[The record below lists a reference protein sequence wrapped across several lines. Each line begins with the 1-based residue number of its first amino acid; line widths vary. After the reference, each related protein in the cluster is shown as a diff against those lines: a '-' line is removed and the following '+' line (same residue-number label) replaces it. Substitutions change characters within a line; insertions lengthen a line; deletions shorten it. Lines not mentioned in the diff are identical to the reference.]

1 MTTPIEGTTT
11 VQALT
16 RRWSLALDPDDRGR
30 ADGWSGRI
38 PDVDRRVAPVP
49 GTIQQAFPGR
59 NGVAWYWSTFAPGR
73 SPAPGERAL
82 LRFQAVD
89 YLADVWLNGH
99 GIGRHEGGETPFALD
114 ATGAIVPGENLLA
127 VRVLNPTKTPIDGL
141 VLDQTPHA
149 NKKLPED
156 FHPGNGRNYGGITG
170 PVELLLVPAV
180 RIADVYARPDVGSGR
195 IDLDIA
201 VRNDTRESVSATL
214 TITAGPALDSAPLVE
229 TELPIEVAAGDMRR
243 AASVAIPDHRLW
255 SLDDPYLYR
264 VAVNL
269 QATDKDGARYHHAH
283 AVRSGFRDFR
293 VTSGFFRLNGK
304 RIFLR
309 STHTGNHYPIGSRE
323 PADHDLVRR
332 DLVYA
337 KAAGFN
343 MVRFIAGV
351 ALPEQLDFCDEL
363 GLLVYE
369 ETRAAWLLQDSPR
382 LGEHFDRSVRD
393 MILRDRNHPSVAI
406 WGLLN
411 ETQDGPT
418 FAHAA
423 GMLPLVRDLD
433 PTRLVLLGSGRWDGD
448 WSVGS
453 VCNPGNAA
461 WDNEW
466 GMDGAAPPPE
476 RRGDGSFYLPR
487 GRGEPGYMDGAGD
500 AHVYPHVPH
509 SDETSTFLRT
519 VGHDSKPVFLSEYG
533 IGSMLDV
540 VQIMGRYQQAGG
552 APSED
557 DLSVYRTM
565 RERLEADW
573 SRFKMDDV
581 YPFLQDVLRESQ
593 RLHAHQRTLGLNLI
607 RSNPRMAG
615 HNVTG
620 MLDHGYTGEG
630 LWTLWREW
638 KPGIVDALEDG
649 FAPLRWCLFV
659 EPGHAYAGRTVGVEV
674 VLANEDVLPPGAY
687 PARLRIFGPDGP
699 AWEQAIQVTIP
710 APADGGDGPLAVP
723 VYKGEVRLDG
733 PPGPYVLAA
742 QLEQGG
748 SPAGS
753 RLAFRVSDAPA
764 GLPAPAAVTL
774 WGVDDHTR
782 VWLQARGVDC
792 HGLDDAPSGARE
804 IILVGEP
811 PQDASTD
818 ASWRALAERVA
829 RGSVAL
835 FLAPAAFRRGDDAVG
850 WLPLATKGRCHEF
863 SNWLYHREDVAGR
876 HPIFAGLPPAG
887 IMDWDYYGPVIPRY
901 VFEGQKD
908 PDDVAAAFFAVGY
921 ASMTER
927 VMSGYASGLVAASY
941 PFGAGRFLLNSLRIL
956 ENVDR
961 HPAADRLLLNVIAY
975 GAALTKEALAP
986 LPGDFGALL
995 GAIGYPQARP

>member
-1 MTTPIEGTTT
+1 MDMPTEGTTT

-16 RRWSLALDPDDRGR
+16 GRWTIALDPDDRGR
-30 ADGWSGRI
+30 ADRWSDRV
-38 PDVDRRVAPVP
+38 PDVDRRDAPVP

-59 NGVAWYWSTFAPGR
+59 HGVAWYWSTFV
-73 SPAPGERAL
+73 PARLPNAGERAL

-89 YLADVWLNGH
+89 YLADVWLNGRDL
-99 GIGRHEGGETPFALD
+99 GRHEGGETPFALD
-114 ATGAIVPGENLLA
+114 ATEALVSAENLLA

-141 VLDQTPHA
+141 VLDQTPHS

-156 FHPGNGRNYGGITG
+156 FHPGNGRNYGGVTG

-180 RIADVYARPDVGSGR
+180 RVTDLYARPDVRGGR
-195 IDLDIA
+195 IDLDIT
-201 VRNDTRESVSATL
+201 VRNDTRSTVNATL
-214 TITAGPALDSAPLVE
+214 RITVGPAQDGATLVA
-229 TELPIEVAAGDMRR
+229 TNLTIEAAAGDTLR
-243 AASVAIPDHRLW
+243 AASVTIPAHRLW

-264 VAVNL
+264 VAVDL
-269 QATDKDGARYHHAH
+269 RATDGDGALHRHAH
-283 AVRSGFRDFR
+283 AIRCGFRDFR
-293 VTSGFFRLNGK
+293 VTAGFFRLNGT
-304 RIFLR
+304 RLFLR

-343 MVRFIAGV
+343 MVRFIAGM

-382 LGEHFDRSVRD
+382 LGERFDRSVRE

-423 GMLPLVRDLD
+423 GMLPLVRGLD

-453 VCNPGNAA
+453 VSNPGSAT

-466 GMDGAAPPPE
+466 GLDGTAGAPE
-476 RRGDGSFYLPR
+476 QRGDGSFYLPR
-487 GRGEPGYMDGAGD
+487 GREEPGYMDGAGD

-509 SDETSTFLRT
+509 SDETNTFLRT
-519 VGHDSKPVFLSEYG
+519 LGHDSRPVFLSEYG

-552 APSED
+552 APAED
-557 DLSVYRTM
+557 EISVYRTM

-573 SRFKMDDV
+573 VRFKMEDV
-581 YPFLQDVLRESQ
+581 YPFPQDLLRESQ
-593 RLHAHQRTLGLNLI
+593 RLHARQRALGLNLI

-638 KPGIVDALEDG
+638 KPGIVDALQNG

-659 EPGHAYAGRTVGVEV
+659 EPLHAYAGRTVTVEA

-687 PARLRIFGPDGP
+687 PARLRIVGPNGP
-699 AWEQAIQVTIP
+699 VWEHSIQVTIP
-710 APADGGDGPLAVP
+710 APAGGGDGPLAVP

-733 PPGPYVLAA
+733 PSGPYVLAA
-742 QLEQGG
+742 QMEQGG
-748 SPAGS
+748 SPAGG

-764 GLPAPAAVTL
+764 PPPAPASVTL
-774 WGVDDHTR
+774 WGVDDR
-782 VWLQARGVDC
+782 ARAWLRARGVDC
-792 HGLDDAPSGARE
+792 RGVDDAPSGARE
-804 IILVGEP
+804 TILVGEP
-811 PQDASTD
+811 SEDASTD
-818 ASWRALAERVA
+818 AAWRALAERVA

-835 FLAPAAFRRGDDAVG
+835 FLAPSAFRRGDDAVG

-876 HPIFAGLPPAG
+876 HPLFAELPPAG

-901 VFEGQKD
+901 VFEGQKE
-908 PDDVAAAFFAVGY
+908 PDDVAAAFFAAGY

-927 VMSGYASGLVAASY
+927 VMSGYASGLIAASY

-961 HPAADRLLLNVIAY
+961 HPAADRLLLNMVAY
-975 GAALTKEALAP
+975 GAALTQEAIAP
-986 LPGDFGALL
+986 LPDDFDALL
-995 GAIGYPQARP
+995 RAIGYPQT

>member
-1 MTTPIEGTTT
+1 MDMPTEGTTT
-11 VQALT
+11 IQAIT
-16 RRWSLALDPDDRGR
+16 KCWSLALDPDDRGR
-30 ADGWSGRI
+30 ADRWSDHV
-38 PDVDRRVAPVP
+38 PDVDRRDAPVP
-49 GTIQQAFPGR
+49 GTIQQVFPGR
-59 NGVAWYWSTFAPGR
+59 NGLAWYWSTFVPGCAPTL
-73 SPAPGERAL
+73 GERAL

-89 YLADVWLNGH
+89 YLADVWVNGR
-99 GIGRHEGGETPFALD
+99 GIGCHEGGETPFALD
-114 ATGAIVPGENLLA
+114 ATEALVSGENLLA

-141 VLDQTPHA
+141 VLDQTPHS

-156 FHPGNGRNYGGITG
+156 FHPGNGRNYGGIIG
-170 PVELLLVPAV
+170 PVDLLLVPAV
-180 RIADVYARPDVGSGR
+180 RVTDVYAQPDMHSGR
-195 IDLDIA
+195 IDLDIT
-201 VRNDTRESVSATL
+201 VRNDTRSPMSATL
-214 TITAGPALDSAPLVE
+214 SITAGLARDGATLASTALTVE
-229 TELPIEVAAGDMRR
+229 AAAGDTHS
-243 AASVAIPDHRLW
+243 AATVTIPAHRPW

-264 VAVNL
+264 VSVAL
-269 QATDKDGARYHHAH
+269 RATDGDSAPHHHTH
-283 AVRSGFRDFR
+283 AVRCGFRNFR
-293 VTSGFFRLNGK
+293 VTGGFFRLNGA
-304 RIFLR
+304 RLFLR
-309 STHTGNHYPIGSRE
+309 STHTGNHYPIGLRE

-343 MVRFIAGV
+343 MVRFIAGM

-382 LGEHFDRSVRD
+382 LGERFDRSVRE
-393 MILRDRNHPSVAI
+393 MIVRDRNHPSVAI

-418 FAHAA
+418 FAHAM

-433 PTRLVLLGSGRWDGD
+433 PTRLVLLSSGRWDGD

-453 VCNPGNAA
+453 VSNPGSAA

-466 GMDGAAPPPE
+466 GQDGAAAPPE
-476 RRGDGSFYLPR
+476 QRGDGSFYLPR
-487 GRGEPGYMDGAGD
+487 GRREAGYMDGAGD
-500 AHVYPHVPH
+500 VHVYPHVPQ
-509 SDETSTFLRT
+509 SDETNAFLRT

-552 APSED
+552 ALAED
-557 DLSVYRTM
+557 EIFVYRTM
-565 RERLEADW
+565 RERFEADW
-573 SRFKMDDV
+573 TRFKMEDV
-581 YPFLQDVLRESQ
+581 YPFPQDLLRESQ
-593 RLHAHQRTLGLNLI
+593 RLHARQRLLGLNLL

-638 KPGIVDALEDG
+638 KPGIVDALQDG

-659 EPGHAYAGRTVGVEV
+659 EPGHVYAGRTVTVEA

-687 PARLRIFGPDGP
+687 PARLRIVGPDGP
-699 AWEQAIQVTIP
+699 VWERSIQVTIP
-710 APADGGDGPLAVP
+710 VPTAGGDGPLAVP
-723 VYKGEVRLDG
+723 VYKGEARFDG
-733 PPGPYVLAA
+733 PPGPYTLAA

-748 SPAGS
+748 SPAGN
-753 RLAFRVSDAPA
+753 RVAFRVSDAPA
-764 GLPAPAAVTL
+764 PPSAPTSVTL
-774 WGVDDHTR
+774 WAVDDR
-782 VWLQARGVDC
+782 VRAWLQSHGVDC
-792 HGLDDAPSGARE
+792 RRFDDAPAGTRE
-804 IILVGEP
+804 TILVGEP
-811 PQDASTD
+811 SEDASTD
-818 ASWRALAERVA
+818 AAWRALAGRVA
-829 RGSVAL
+829 RGGVAL
-835 FLAPAAFRRGDDAVG
+835 FLTPSAFRRGDDAVG
-850 WLPLATKGRCHEF
+850 RLPLAVKGRCHEF

-876 HPIFAGLPPAG
+876 HPLFAGLPPAG
-887 IMDWDYYGPVIPRY
+887 IMDWDYYGSVIPRY
-901 VFEGQKD
+901 VFEGQQE

-941 PFGAGRFLLNSLRIL
+941 PFGAGRFLLNSLRVL

-961 HPAADRLLLNVIAY
+961 HPAADRLLLNMVAY
-975 GAALTKEALAP
+975 GATLTKAAAAP
-986 LPGDFGALL
+986 LPGNFDALL
-995 GAIGYPQARP
+995 DAIDYRS

>member
-1 MTTPIEGTTT
+1 MTMPTEGTTT

-16 RRWSLALDPDDRGR
+16 EHWTIALDPDDRGR
-30 ADGWSGRI
+30 ADRWFDHI
-38 PDVDRRVAPVP
+38 PDVDRRDAPVP
-49 GTIQQAFPGR
+49 GTIQQVFPGR
-59 NGVAWYWSTFAPGR
+59 HGVAWYWSAFVLAR
-73 SPAPGERAL
+73 SPGAGERAL

-89 YLADVWLNGH
+89 YLADVWVNGH
-99 GIGRHEGGETPFALD
+99 SIGRHEGGETPFALD
-114 ATGAIVPGENLLA
+114 ATEALVSGENLLA

-156 FHPGNGRNYGGITG
+156 FHPGNGRNYGGVTG
-170 PVELLLVPAV
+170 PVDMLLVPAV
-180 RIADVYARPDVGSGR
+180 RVTDVYARPDVRDGR
-195 IDLDIA
+195 IDLDIT
-201 VRNDTRESVSATL
+201 VRNDTRSPVSATVS
-214 TITAGPALDSAPLVE
+214 ITAGPARDGMTLAA
-229 TELPIEVAAGDMRR
+229 TELAIEAAVSDTQR
-243 AASVAIPDHRLW
+243 AASVTIPAHRLW

-264 VAVNL
+264 VTVDLRATAGDSAHYRHTYAV
-269 QATDKDGARYHHAH
+269 QC
-283 AVRSGFRDFR
+283 GFRDFR
-293 VTSGFFRLNGK
+293 VTDGFFRLNGA

-309 STHTGNHYPIGSRE
+309 STHTGNHYPIGLRE

-332 DLVYA
+332 DIIYA

-343 MVRFIAGV
+343 MVRFIAGM
-351 ALPEQLDFCDEL
+351 ALPEQLDVCDEL

-382 LGEHFDRSVRD
+382 LGERFDRSVRE
-393 MILRDRNHPSVAI
+393 MIVRDRTHPCVAI

-423 GMLPLVRDLD
+423 GMLPLVRALD
-433 PTRLVLLGSGRWDGD
+433 PTRLVLLSSGRWDGD

-453 VCNPGNAA
+453 VCNPGSAV
-461 WDNEW
+461 WDNAW
-466 GMDGAAPPPE
+466 GMDGSAPPPE
-476 RRGDGSFYLPR
+476 QRGDGSFYLPR
-487 GRGEPGYMDGAGD
+487 SRREAGYMDGAGD

-509 SDETSTFLRT
+509 SDETNTLLRT
-519 VGHDSKPVFLSEYG
+519 VGHDSRPVFLSEYG

-552 APSED
+552 APAED
-557 DLSVYRTM
+557 EVSVYRTM

-573 SRFKMDDV
+573 VRFGMEDV
-581 YPFLQDVLRESQ
+581 YPFPQDVLRESQ
-593 RLHAHQRTLGLNLI
+593 RLHARQRLLGLNLI
-607 RSNPRMAG
+607 RSNPQMAG

-638 KPGIVDALEDG
+638 KPGIVDALQDG

-659 EPGHAYAGRTVGVEV
+659 EPQHIYAGRTVTVEV

-687 PARLRIFGPDGP
+687 PARLRIVGPNGP
-699 AWEQAIQVTIP
+699 VWERSIQVTIP
-710 APADGGDGPLAVP
+710 APSDGGDGPLAVP

-733 PPGPYVLAA
+733 PSGSYVLAA

-748 SPAGS
+748 SPAGN
-753 RLAFRVSDAPA
+753 RVAFRVSDTPA
-764 GLPAPAAVTL
+764 SPPAPASVTL
-774 WGVDDHTR
+774 WGVGDRTR
-782 VWLQARGVDC
+782 AWLQARGVDC
-792 HGLDDAPSGARE
+792 RRFDDAPSDVRE
-804 IILVGEP
+804 TIVVGEP
-811 PQDASTD
+811 SEDASTD
-818 ASWRALAERVA
+818 AAWRALAERVA

-835 FLAPAAFRRGDDAVG
+835 FLTPSAFRRGDEAVG

-863 SNWLYHREDVAGR
+863 SNWLYHREDVARR

-901 VFEGQKD
+901 VFEGQPA

-956 ENVDR
+956 ENVDL
-961 HPAADRLLLNVIAY
+961 HPAADWLLLNTIAY
-975 GAALTKEALAP
+975 GTALTQEAPAP
-986 LPGDFGALL
+986 LPGDFDALL
-995 GAIGYPQARP
+995 DAIGYWS